1 MQIIQW
7 KKNLLVIEFAEC
19 DFKNDLK
26 IIWPH
31 SVESLGQLYNQM
43 LQEMPSYITFHQ
55 DRRKILKSGGASSN
69 VMGII
74 SPPPPAPRSG

>member
-1 MQIIQW
+1 MTVVR
-7 KKNLLVIEFAEC
+7 KKSHSCSDNANYTVKKKPLGIKFAEC

-43 LQEMPSYITFHQ
+43 LQEMPSYITFHF
-55 DRRKILKSGGASSN
+55 RAVG
-69 VMGII
+69 
-74 SPPPPAPRSG
+74 RS